1 MGVGMDARGVEK
13 TREDGLE
20 WRVAAPVCG
29 RFGWEDGLHSVF
41 LMKWEGGGWWSGT
54 LLRID

>member
-41 LMKWEGGGWWSGT
+41 LMKWEGGVGGVEHS
-54 LLRID
+54 